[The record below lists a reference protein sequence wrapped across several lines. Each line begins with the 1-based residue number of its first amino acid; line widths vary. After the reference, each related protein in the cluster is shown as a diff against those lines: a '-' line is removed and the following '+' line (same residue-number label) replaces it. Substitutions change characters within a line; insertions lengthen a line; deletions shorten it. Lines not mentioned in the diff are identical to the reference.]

1 MKKIIVILCLI
12 VVSNGLFAIQ
22 KVGNLAGRI
31 IDKNT
36 QKPVEKV
43 NIYIDKEAKGISNE
57 KGQYVLKN
65 ISIGS
70 HKITFNR
77 VGYEP
82 RTKLGIVILAD
93 EYKIVNV
100 ELQVQAVAIAGISVV
115 EEHYFTETEDAPVSS
130 KTLDV
135 EEIKSQPGGS
145 YDIQRAI
152 QAIPAVVAATD
163 SENEIIVRGGNYGE
177 NLFVLDNMELENPN
191 HFSDPT
197 KGGGPVSMIS
207 PEFVEKVDFYAGAFP
222 AKYGDKASSVLD
234 VSLREGNDNK
244 FASSFD
250 IGMSGYGATIEGP
263 MLKSKGNY
271 LFSYHKSFL
280 SLIKESIG
288 ITAVPEYQSVI
299 GKQVINFSPFTKLSL
314 VQFWGN
320 DDIVFIYDEEEGND
334 GYTNG
339 AGEQDIFSYSGR
351 YAFSATLKKIHRN
364 SYSILTAYIN
374 YNWWNQ
380 CGYDA
385 GTKSDE
391 TKIFDMQANDNYN
404 AIKFAHTVPNTF
416 LGKFEFGGQFR
427 YDDVDFD
434 GFSRA
439 DTVFI
444 YNLETGV
451 IIDTVT
457 AENENP
463 LIYGYD
469 TEKSID
475 TYRYYGYLQWDK
487 TLKRIQMNAGV
498 RYNYLDYTEKY
509 SISPRFGIKYILSN
523 NAKINFG
530 LGRHFQNPDYFT
542 LYRDE
547 QNIELKPK
555 YTDQIVLGFD
565 KLLTE
570 DIKFIAEIYYKKYYD
585 VPIPYAWT
593 TPDSLDWS
601 LNLVNEGKGYAKGIE
616 LFLQKKG
623 KDNFWGTISYSYSI
637 ANAFDPRSEDK
648 EYSWDFDYRNVFTGI
663 LGYQIDFMEYD
674 WFHKYRT
681 LFSIFAFTNLTPA
694 DESQISIKYR
704 YLGGK
709 PYTEPTYLPE
719 LRRWAEVESQELN
732 ADRFPA
738 YQRFDVHINH
748 RWFYKKI
755 NIVSYLEVNNVFNT
769 KNIWDYSYFDD
780 GTKEPNYQYLRM
792 IVGGV
797 KVEF

>member
-250 IGMSGYGATIEGP
+250 IGMSGYGAIIEGP

-314 VQFWGN
+314 VQFWGD

-616 LFLQKKG
+616 LFLQKKV

>member
-1 MKKIIVILCLI
+1 MKKIIIVLYLFVIL
-12 VVSNGLFAIQ
+12 NGLFATQ

-36 QKPVEKV
+36 QKPVGKV
-43 NIYIDKEAKGISNE
+43 NIYIDEKAKGISNE
-57 KGQYVLKN
+57 KGQYILKN
-65 ISIGS
+65 IPIGS

-77 VGYEP
+77 IGYEP
-82 RTKLGIVILAD
+82 RTKLGIVIQPN
-93 EYKIVNV
+93 EFKIVNV
-100 ELQVQAVAIAGISVV
+100 ELQVQAVIISGISVV
-115 EEHYFTETEDAPVSS
+115 DEHYFTETEDAPVSS

-207 PEFVEKVDFYAGAFP
+207 PEFVEKVDFFAGAFP

-250 IGMSGYGATIEGP
+250 LGMSGYGAIIEGP
-263 MLKSKGNY
+263 MLNRKGNY
-271 LFSYHKSFL
+271 LLSYHKSFL
-280 SLIKESIG
+280 SLLKESIG

-299 GKQVINFSPFTKLSL
+299 GKQVINFSPFTKISL
-314 VQFWGN
+314 VQFWGD
-320 DDIVFIYDEEEGND
+320 DDIVFIYDDEEGND
-334 GYTNG
+334 AYTNG
-339 AGEQDIFSYSGR
+339 AGQQDIFSYSGR
-351 YAFSATLKKIHRN
+351 YAFGATLKKIHRN
-364 SYSILTAYIN
+364 SYSLLTAYIN
-374 YNWWNQ
+374 YNWWNNY
-380 CGYDA
+380 GHDA
-385 GTKSDE
+385 GTENEENKV
-391 TKIFDMQANDNYN
+391 FDLQANDNYH
-404 AIKFAHTVPNTF
+404 ALKFSQTIPNTKF
-416 LGKFEFGGQFR
+416 GKIELGGQVR

-434 GFSRA
+434 GFSRN
-439 DTVFI
+439 DTVFT
-444 YNLETGV
+444 YDLETDEINGF
-451 IIDTVT
+451 ILD
-457 AENENP
+457 ENGNP
-463 LIYGYD
+463 LTYGYD

-487 TLKRIQMNAGV
+487 TFKRIQMNAGV
-498 RYNYLDYTEKY
+498 RYNYLDYTQKS
-509 SISPRFGIKYILSN
+509 SISPRFGIKYIISN

-542 LYRDE
+542 LYRDDL
-547 QNIELKPK
+547 NIELKPK
-555 YTDQIVLGFD
+555 YTDQIVFGFD
-565 KLLTE
+565 KLFAE
-570 DIKFIAEIYYKKYYD
+570 DIKFIAETYYKKYYD
-585 VPIPYAWT
+585 VPIPYSLT
-593 TPDSLDWS
+593 TADSLDWS
-601 LNLVNEGKGYAKGIE
+601 LNSVNEGKGYAKGIE
-616 LFLQKKG
+616 LFLQKKV
-623 KDNFWGTISYSYSI
+623 KDNFWGTLSYSYSI

-674 WFHKYRT
+674 WFQKYRT

-709 PYTEPTYLPE
+709 PYTEKTYLPE
-719 LRRWAEVESQELN
+719 LKRWVEVESQELN
-732 ADRFPA
+732 ASRLPA
-738 YQRFDVHINH
+738 YQRFDIHINH
-748 RWFYKKI
+748 RWFYKNI

-769 KNIWDYSYFDD
+769 KNIWDYSYLDD

-797 KVEF
+797 KIEF

>member
-250 IGMSGYGATIEGP
+250 IGMSGYGAIIEGP

-385 GTKSDE
+385 GTESDE

-616 LFLQKKG
+616 LFLQKKV